1 MLKRALSLGLLA
13 AQFVSVVGAQAKVP
27 CYSGDKYP
35 SCTPAERLAKAKTL
49 ANAKTA
55 VVIIAATQG
64 IACDDGS
71 DGSFRTDGCRRTD
84 GDAIS
89 IVKRAVE
96 ESELWHNLTK
106 AEPKKADILLNF
118 TTRDRRSLQ
127 LCAYDADSNNLL
139 WCEDRS
145 PSISLDNDSSREIDH
160 FLRARRAS
168 QK

>member
-35 SCTPAERLAKAKTL
+35 SCTPAERLAKAKML

-64 IACDDGS
+64 IACGDGS
-71 DGSFRTDGCRRTD
+71 DGCFRTD

-89 IVKRAVE
+89 IVQRAVE
-96 ESELWHNLTK
+96 ESELSHNLTK